1 MVSTAYSF
9 VEIMVLFCK
18 CEDIHIII
26 IIIFLVEHHM
36 YIS

>member
-26 IIIFLVEHHM
+26 IIFLVERHM

>member
-1 MVSTAYSF
+1 MVSTACSF

-26 IIIFLVEHHM
+26 IIIF
-36 YIS
+36 

>member
-26 IIIFLVEHHM
+26 IFFLVERHM